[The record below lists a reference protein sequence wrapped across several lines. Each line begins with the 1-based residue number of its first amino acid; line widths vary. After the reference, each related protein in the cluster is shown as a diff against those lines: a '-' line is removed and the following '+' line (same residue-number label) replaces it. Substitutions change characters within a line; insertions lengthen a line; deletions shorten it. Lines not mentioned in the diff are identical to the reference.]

1 MSKPRPNITH
11 STYKLVA
18 MNSQVLLQGCAI
30 IEYFA
35 TWFKV
40 ASKCSLLRLL
50 NDLHVR
56 DPRGTASTWP
66 CIDTVAIRIP
76 FWMTSRVGNSTIVS
90 ASAFAQILPL
100 GQAATSFGA
109 DCAAFLSSSSLKLI
123 RTYSRTEDTSW
134 PYYIIGKIQIQCRK
148 RSLFVFLTLKSFA
161 AKSLPAKDRH
171 PIKSLY
177 SVQCIR
183 HMWLSSIC
191 DVPVER
197 SKIATYGWESR
208 VL

>member
-1 MSKPRPNITH
+1 MERRRLQKWNEAALTKAKANITH

-18 MNSQVLLQGCAI
+18 MNSKVLLQGCAI

-109 DCAAFLSSSSLKLI
+109 DRAAFLSSSSLKLI
-123 RTYSRTEDTSW
+123 WAYSRTEDTSW
-134 PYYIIGKIQIQCRK
+134 PYYIIGKIQIWCRK
-148 RSLFVFLTLKSFA
+148 RNLYCLSYIEVFCRQKFA
-161 AKSLPAKDRH
+161 RQGQASH
-171 PIKSLY
+171 
-177 SVQCIR
+177 
-183 HMWLSSIC
+183 
-191 DVPVER
+191 
-197 SKIATYGWESR
+197 
-208 VL
+208 